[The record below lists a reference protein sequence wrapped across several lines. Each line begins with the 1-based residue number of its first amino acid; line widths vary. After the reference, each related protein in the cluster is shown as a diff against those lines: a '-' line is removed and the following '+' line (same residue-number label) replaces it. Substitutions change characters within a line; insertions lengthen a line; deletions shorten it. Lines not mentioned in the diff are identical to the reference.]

1 MLTVDIT
8 SWVPHG
14 MDTDR
19 PFFPS
24 WHVVLM
30 VVILTSACT
39 HSSSSIPTDTQ
50 VSFIVNGMES
60 PTVLHLTDA
69 QQTAIVWIHSAD
81 SPQVALCT
89 GVLVSQGLVLTA
101 RHCIENASGLELWVG
116 FGPLLRDPIIRVPI
130 AEMYAHPQL
139 DITALILSEAMRV
152 NHLQVHPLP
161 INQNPDLGSF
171 IGEELQGA
179 GYGDTEAGRSRRR
192 LFVALPMTTVRLDE
206 FWSMVKVSAV
216 CASVILE
223 HPSSEMFQVRDR
235 WSWG

>member
-69 QQTAIVWIHSAD
+69 QQNACLIHSAD
-81 SPQVALCT
+81 SPQVALAQ
-89 GVLVSQGLVLTA
+89 VLV
-101 RHCIENASGLELWVG
+101 
-116 FGPLLRDPIIRVPI
+116 F
-130 AEMYAHPQL
+130 
-139 DITALILSEAMRV
+139 
-152 NHLQVHPLP
+152 
-161 INQNPDLGSF
+161 
-171 IGEELQGA
+171 
-179 GYGDTEAGRSRRR
+179 
-192 LFVALPMTTVRLDE
+192 
-206 FWSMVKVSAV
+206 KVSFSLHGIV
-216 CASVILE
+216 SRM
-223 HPSSEMFQVRDR
+223 HQV
-235 WSWG
+235 

>member
-50 VSFIVNGMES
+50 VSFFVNGMES

-69 QQTAIVWIHSAD
+69 QQNAIVWIHSAD

-116 FGPLLRDPIIRVPI
+116 FGPLFHQGTRAIGQVDEAIGTDLESSCKPCRGCLNKSARQVFSWRIRDTVDDEVDGTHRLTHLREKIIESLRCSNIAWQADGGRNRLSEWSDPPFH
-130 AEMYAHPQL
+130 AL
-139 DITALILSEAMRV
+139 ALITQTHLSAFLVSR
-152 NHLQVHPLP
+152 
-161 INQNPDLGSF
+161 
-171 IGEELQGA
+171 IG
-179 GYGDTEAGRSRRR
+179 
-192 LFVALPMTTVRLDE
+192 
-206 FWSMVKVSAV
+206 
-216 CASVILE
+216 
-223 HPSSEMFQVRDR
+223 
-235 WSWG
+235 